1 MLRGGVTTGKT
12 GSGDDSERYRFDR
25 FDIIEGPK
33 TEFDH
38 LPDGDVE
45 TFPSEEKAEE
55 AKKERVEGNG

>member
-12 GSGDDSERYRFDR
+12 GSDGDSERYRFDR
-25 FDIIEGPK
+25 FDIVKAPK

-45 TFPSEEKAEE
+45 TFSSEKKAEK
-55 AKKERVEGNG
+55 AKKEHIEGNG